1 MQGWEFFVLESREA
15 MADDIT
21 IRPVA
26 PPDEDAIAR
35 LWQALTDYHVHLD
48 PRLPTSTPGAA
59 ENYAARLLERRDDPY
74 TQAFVAEVG
83 GQVVGYILGAIIE
96 LQPDLFEYT
105 DSGFIADV
113 YVDPAYRRR
122 GIARQLVETLAAWFA
137 ERGVF
142 LVEWQVAARNPDAI
156 HFWESVGGQPLTI
169 RMQKHP
175 DDGA

>member
-1 MQGWEFFVLESREA
+1 

-35 LWQALTDYHVHLD
+35 LWQALTDFHVQLD
-48 PRLPTSTPGAA
+48 PRLPTATPGAA

-74 TQAFVAEVG
+74 TQTFVAEVG
-83 GQVVGYILGAIIE
+83 GQVVAYILGAIIE
-96 LQPDLFEYT
+96 MQPDLFEYV
-105 DSGFIADV
+105 DAGFIADV
-113 YVDPAYRRR
+113 FVDPAHRRR
-122 GIARQLVETLAAWFA
+122 GIARQLVETLTAWFA

-156 HFWESVGGQPLTI
+156 RFWEAVGGQPLTI
-169 RMQKHP
+169 RMQKSSR
-175 DDGA
+175 DGA